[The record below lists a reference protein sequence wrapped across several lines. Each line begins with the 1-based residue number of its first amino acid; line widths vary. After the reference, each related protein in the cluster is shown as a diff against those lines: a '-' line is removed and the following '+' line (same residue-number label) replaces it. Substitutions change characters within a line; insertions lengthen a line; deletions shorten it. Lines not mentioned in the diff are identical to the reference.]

1 MQTAGENWQFPA
13 ITAVTIAAARV
24 RFWHKADIRPQAE
37 QAQIRAIIASTRSD
51 IVV

>member
-1 MQTAGENWQFPA
+1 METAGENSRFPA

-24 RFWHKADIRPQAE
+24 RFWHKADIRAQAE
-37 QAQIRAIIASTRSD
+37 PAQIKAIIASTRSD